1 MTAVKTWSSGTVQ
14 SKAKCLIDDPASRN
28 PTEIN
33 EPETSL
39 DRYRRWRL
47 EVDERE
53 KKEGTFD
60 VEPPS
65 MEEIVAIV
73 KEVRAERYAKKQ
85 KNSTCR

>member
-1 MTAVKTWSSGTVQ
+1 MTTVETLQ
-14 SKAKCLIDDPASRN
+14 APKAKRSTDNFVPQSRV
-28 PTEIN
+28 EAD

-39 DRYRRWRL
+39 DRYRHWCH

-53 KKEGTFD
+53 KRDGTFD
-60 VEPPS
+60 VEPPT

-85 KNSTCR
+85 KDSAGH